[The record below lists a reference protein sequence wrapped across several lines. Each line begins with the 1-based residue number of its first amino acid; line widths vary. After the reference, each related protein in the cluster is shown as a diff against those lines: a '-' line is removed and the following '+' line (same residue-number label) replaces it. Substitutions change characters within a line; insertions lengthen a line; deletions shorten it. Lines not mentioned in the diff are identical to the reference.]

1 MSDRLRL
8 FPLDSYEIKF
18 RPKYLIFFFIEIR
31 YTVIILMIKL
41 VHVQNVSIE
50 FLFLQFFF
58 FRNHHIL
65 YVMTYFIIIR
75 IEVSNRTRRKEEKGS
90 LYHYS

>member
-1 MSDRLRL
+1 
-8 FPLDSYEIKF
+8 
-18 RPKYLIFFFIEIR
+18 
-31 YTVIILMIKL
+31 MIKL

-50 FLFLQFFF
+50 FLFLKFFF

-75 IEVSNRTRRKEEKGS
+75 IEVFNRTRRKEEKGS